1 MKQIAEILQ
10 SADACVAIEA
20 FERNLADIE
29 DEITALSTDRSVTRD
44 FIKHLYRRSERFALP
59 DDASLL
65 ELADSLT
72 VSRIKQSVKTSG
84 LLKIKPDARSFGF
97 DCPQVCAENGASSRA
112 YELWVSIPDDMEVAA
127 PFVRR
132 SFHGGLYAAHVLQ
145 AWDFGDWRL
154 LRDWVNASGQYES
167 DWGAPRW
174 TSPEKGAG
182 QELEETLNFY
192 YFAQSG
198 QVKGLQLDLLFPIKE
213 KKVKEYNVGT
223 SIPFGGYHWRI
234 LAIKDNA
241 ALLITEYIVEQR
253 AYHSA
258 YKAVTWADCALRKYL
273 NGAFFDRF
281 TAEEQA
287 RILPVWNKNPDNPWY
302 GTKGGA
308 DTLDRIFLLS
318 MEQAVCQYFGDS
330 SAKLYHPGKNQRY
343 WFERKDA
350 NNGKRVAR
358 LENETWNSWWWLR
371 SPGRVPVKAVYVH
384 GDGNIGIQG
393 NNILKGNVSD
403 GACKGGVRP
412 ALWLAMDAAH
422 E

>member
-72 VSRIKQSVKTSG
+72 VSRINQSVKTSG

-132 SFHGGLYAAHVLQ
+132 SFHGGLYAAHVLR

-174 TSPEKGAG
+174 TSPETGVGARAG
-182 QELEETLNFY
+182 RNAEFLSFCPKWSSEG
-192 YFAQSG
+192 FA
-198 QVKGLQLDLLFPIKE
+198 
-213 KKVKEYNVGT
+213 
-223 SIPFGGYHWRI
+223 
-234 LAIKDNA
+234 A
-241 ALLITEYIVEQR
+241 
-253 AYHSA
+253 
-258 YKAVTWADCALRKYL
+258 
-273 NGAFFDRF
+273 
-281 TAEEQA
+281 
-287 RILPVWNKNPDNPWY
+287 
-302 GTKGGA
+302 
-308 DTLDRIFLLS
+308 
-318 MEQAVCQYFGDS
+318 
-330 SAKLYHPGKNQRY
+330 
-343 WFERKDA
+343 
-350 NNGKRVAR
+350 
-358 LENETWNSWWWLR
+358 
-371 SPGRVPVKAVYVH
+371 
-384 GDGNIGIQG
+384 
-393 NNILKGNVSD
+393 
-403 GACKGGVRP
+403 
-412 ALWLAMDAAH
+412 
-422 E
+422 